1 MHRSFS
7 RPLSARGLYVNGAA
21 PAAETEHD
29 LMQAHEARALANQ
42 MAAEKSRL
50 EAASARYEEW
60 SAKTIGARETAG
72 KAKAELQRRG
82 HEAAPTQTPQPPS
95 TLQWWQELEANIEAV
110 DRALARQQQAAID
123 VGQPWPPV
131 RHPAAQPEAERSPQ
145 LENSVPGQ
153 PEIAEPEPDSYGERA
168 ARLDELQARADD
180 AAARVKA
187 QRAGVDA
194 SSEYTA
200 RMEREARAEPEA
212 DWQAEAP
219 EEVEM
224 ELQ

>member
-1 MHRSFS
+1 MRNGPPRRSAPGRLPG
-7 RPLSARGLYVNGAA
+7 RPRPSCNAA
-21 PAAETEHD
+21 AT
-29 LMQAHEARALANQ
+29 
-42 MAAEKSRL
+42 K
-50 EAASARYEEW
+50 
-60 SAKTIGARETAG
+60 
-72 KAKAELQRRG
+72 
-82 HEAAPTQTPQPPS
+82 QPPPKRRSPRS

-131 RHPAAQPEAERSPQ
+131 RHRAAQPEAERSPQ
-145 LENSVPGQ
+145 LENSVPGK

-180 AAARVKA
+180 AAAGVKA

-200 RMEREARAEPEA
+200 RMEREAHAEAEA

-219 EEVEM
+219 EEVEI

>member
-1 MHRSFS
+1 MARRGPVRGPSHLCKGCNERYRRHSSVASVQLARTMHGAVVLIIRRSWV
-7 RPLSARGLYVNGAA
+7 RA
-21 PAAETEHD
+21 PPAP
-29 LMQAHEARALANQ
+29 
-42 MAAEKSRL
+42 
-50 EAASARYEEW
+50 
-60 SAKTIGARETAG
+60 
-72 KAKAELQRRG
+72 RRG
-82 HEAAPTQTPQPPS
+82 HEPAPAQTPQPQS

-123 VGQPWPPV
+123 VGQSWSPV
-131 RHPAAQPEAERSPQ
+131 RHSAVQPEAERSPQ

-168 ARLDELQARADD
+168 ARLDELQERADD

-187 QRAGVDA
+187 QRAELDA
-194 SSEYTA
+194 SGEYTA
-200 RMEREARAEPEA
+200 RMEREAPAEPEA
-212 DWQAEAP
+212 DWQAEAL

>member
-1 MHRSFS
+1 MQLAH
-7 RPLSARGLYVNGAA
+7 LVYEAGLLIIRQSWVRA
-21 PAAETEHD
+21 PPAP
-29 LMQAHEARALANQ
+29 
-42 MAAEKSRL
+42 
-50 EAASARYEEW
+50 
-60 SAKTIGARETAG
+60 
-72 KAKAELQRRG
+72 RRG
-82 HEAAPTQTPQPPS
+82 HEPAPAQTSQPQS

-123 VGQPWPPV
+123 VGQPWSPV
-131 RHPAAQPEAERSPQ
+131 RHPALQPEAERSPQ

-168 ARLDELQARADD
+168 ARLDELQERADD

-187 QRAGVDA
+187 QRAELDA
-194 SSEYTA
+194 SGEYTA
-200 RMEREARAEPEA
+200 RMEREAPTEPEA
-212 DWQAEAP
+212 DWQAEAL